1 MSGKPRPE
9 AGPAPGA
16 RRYEGAGAAAETPP
30 PAVIGPQERLRVAVL
45 FSLLLHAVFVLGI
58 GFTYEEPA
66 ASLPSLDVILVQA
79 QTMQKPKD
87 ADFLANATQ
96 RGGGEHDKA
105 SRPREPTT
113 SNVPKPTPGLVPRPM
128 QAMAPKPQPRAPE
141 PVITGGPSELKV
153 QRTEGKPEVPEV
165 PRISGRELI
174 ERSLEMARLSAE
186 LERRSVNYAKR
197 PHRKFISANTREYS
211 YAAYMRAWVARVERI
226 GNLNYPDEARARK
239 LDGQLV
245 MTVAVRRDGSVE
257 RVDVIQPSGYRTL
270 DDAAVRIVQLA
281 EPYAPLPRT
290 DEDVDVLHITRTWQF
305 LPGGILRNE

>member
-1 MSGKPRPE
+1 MSGRIRRHSPVATEGTASTAPRH
-9 AGPAPGA
+9 
-16 RRYEGAGAAAETPP
+16 P
-30 PAVIGPQERLRVAVL
+30 PAIGPPERLRVAVM
-45 FSLLLHAVFVLGI
+45 FSLLLHAVFVLGV

-79 QTMQKPKD
+79 RTVQKPKD
-87 ADFLANATQ
+87 ADFLANAAQ
-96 RGGGEHDKA
+96 QGGGEHDKA

-113 SNVPKPTPGLVPRPM
+113 SMVPKSTPGIAPRPM
-128 QAMAPKPQPRAPE
+128 QAMAPKPQPRTPE
-141 PVITGGPSELKV
+141 PVLTGGSREMTV
-153 QRTEGKPEVPEV
+153 QRTEDLTEVPEV
-165 PRISGRELI
+165 PQISGRELI

-186 LERRSVNYAKR
+186 VERQSANYAKR

-226 GNLNYPDEARARK
+226 GNLNYPDEARSRK

-257 RVDVIQPSGYRTL
+257 GVDLIQPSGHKAL
-270 DDAAVRIVQLA
+270 DDAAVRIVRLA
-281 EPYAPLPRT
+281 EPYAPLPQT

>member
-1 MSGKPRPE
+1 MSTRQRRT
-9 AGPAPGA
+9 PAPA
-16 RRYEGAGAAAETPP
+16 TAPPAPRDSEVERRPP
-30 PAVIGPQERLRVAVL
+30 PPTIGAPERLRVTVL
-45 FSLLLHAVFVLGI
+45 FSLLLHAVIVLGV
-58 GFTYEEPA
+58 GFSYEEPA

-79 QTMQKPKD
+79 KTVEEPKE
-87 ADFLANATQ
+87 ADFLANASQ

-113 SNVPKPTPGLVPRPM
+113 SNVPKPTPGIVPRPM
-128 QAMAPKPQPRAPE
+128 QAMAPKPQPRSPE
-141 PVITGGPSELKV
+141 PVLTGGSRELQV
-153 QRTEGKPEVPEV
+153 QRTEAKPEVPEV
-165 PRISGRELI
+165 PQLTGRELV

-186 LERRSVNYAKR
+186 LERQSANYAKR

-211 YAAYMRAWVARVERI
+211 YAAYMRSWVARVERI

-257 RVDVIQPSGYRTL
+257 RVDLIQSSGHTSL
-270 DDAAVRIVQLA
+270 DDAAVRIVRLA
-281 EPYAPLPRT
+281 EPFAPLPRT
-290 DEDVDVLHITRTWQF
+290 EEDVDVLHITRTWQF